1 MDRTT
6 IAFIVL
12 LIVLF
17 IGGIFVK
24 EGFVDASGNDIS
36 GNDISGNDIESIYK
50 SMRDFF
56 MKEVK
61 DTLRETLEK
70 NAPKKSSTSINS
82 NNSELK
88 DSCMDSIVKDQGK
101 EWLKYIPGKNPDD
114 YIRKDSIPCW
124 GCSL

>member
-24 EGFVDASGNDIS
+24 EGFIDSSGNDIS
-36 GNDISGNDIESIYK
+36 GNDVESIYTK
-50 SMRDFF
+50 IRETLME
-56 MKEVK
+56 EVK

-70 NAPKKSSTSINS
+70 NAPTKSSTSINS

-88 DSCMDSIVKDQGK
+88 DSCLDSIVKDQGK
-101 EWLKYIPGKNPDD
+101 DWLRYIPGKNPDD